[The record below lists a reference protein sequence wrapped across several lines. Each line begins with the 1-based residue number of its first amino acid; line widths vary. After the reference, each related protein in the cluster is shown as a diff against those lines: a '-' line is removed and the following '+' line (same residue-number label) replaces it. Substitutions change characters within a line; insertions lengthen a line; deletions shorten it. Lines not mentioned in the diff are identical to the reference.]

1 MSGRYQGQGSE
12 GKLKEERERFHFNK
26 TVKLCVEVKYRFG
39 SFGAQSIIYPD
50 FLKAFDKEHL
60 TTGF

>member
-1 MSGRYQGQGSE
+1 M
-12 GKLKEERERFHFNK
+12 KEEGERFLFNK

-39 SFGAQSIIYPD
+39 SLGAQSIIYLD

-60 TTGF
+60 TSGF

>member
-1 MSGRYQGQGSE
+1 LSGRYQGQGSE
-12 GKLKEERERFHFNK
+12 GKWKGERERFHFNK
-26 TVKLCVEVKYRFG
+26 TVKLWIEVKYRFG
-39 SFGAQSIIYPD
+39 SFRAQSIIYLD